1 MFSRRSLLSH
11 LKNLWT
17 LKYVSTIVFFK
28 DVCSSA
34 YPRAHIKEEC
44 TMFVHLG
51 HMVGIEMC
59 VLIEFLHS

>member
-1 MFSRRSLLSH
+1 MCLQL
-11 LKNLWT
+11 
-17 LKYVSTIVFFK
+17 FFK

-34 YPRAHIKEEC
+34 YLRAYIKEEC

-51 HMVGIEMC
+51 HTVGIEMC